1 MDQDNYKFRYDAYK
15 NNTFDLDVVE
25 ETLQE
30 SKMSAYQ
37 YLRQFQLDSTGY
49 KRFDFGMQEIY
60 RNNKVNHNTT
70 LVPRRW
76 LFYLEHEFINVGK
89 RLAYKRSKLYEKD
102 LSFDDIISRPDLFD
116 STFLVFINGKL
127 YTKGIKVLCKE
138 DKTYLILYCKEKPSP
153 DGFSIKEMREY
164 IETNAHVSIY
174 FIPNTGIKNVYTNAY
189 RIRTLNNTTGIPSR
203 TLNLPESINYENS
216 LTYINKVGEIESLPT
231 TTDIT
236 DSGMYVN
243 SDDVD
248 NIIKNN
254 PNNTAVN
261 IQLIPLR
268 NLLMKIDIPAGDTWF
283 EIPMQDYP
291 VAIENCMVF
300 DNEGMFVHEAK
311 IKHYYPNVYN
321 IEGIENPV
329 QLSVYV
335 FYFENNVDKLKHLD
349 MLFSYHK
356 YVPYYMD
363 KYRDGS
369 IPELV
374 KEFDPPQV
382 DYSIKNFMKYEEYND
397 HFRYKIAKMKEFIRA
412 DVNNFRRYLR
422 NLGLGNNYY
431 YVDVSKIDLST
442 RKRTNN
448 SDTGLPLKEFDEEMY
463 MFVFRN
469 DFRGMY
475 DKLLIHVDGLR
486 YETLELFKA
495 EMLDYLYIPCRLI
508 NENSILEVEKL
519 TDVMREYEFSSPRKT
534 DIINIDIGEY
544 AVRNKTLYNDLF
556 IVDKKTR
563 EYLDPSSYQIIL
575 PIKLQVDDKET
586 DIVLDYI
593 ISESNNC
600 YYYLKGLEEG
610 ILKLSKEDDVDDDRQ
625 AFYLR
630 AQDDENDEVYQFD
643 IDYDENIV
651 FSQINDHANIINK
664 VRSSDNANVVYE
676 FNVVDGVAQINIIT
690 TDLVNAGANSRGIV
704 AYGGLDIIDLGEVF
718 IRCAQHVKVR
728 ITDEIYLGR
737 ELILMIKKNFKIE
750 SLEVQ
755 ESKDV
760 LDGITFKTASKN
772 DRRYFRV
779 YRNGR
784 LVPRHV
790 GAIRFPIDYDYSEME
805 VYPGFKREPNDEIM
819 VECMPYM
826 MTQTCYMERI
836 PKDKVVDLTGMIDKP
851 FDFKW
856 YDIYLNGRKLIK
868 KDVEIISAN
877 KIKIMNAKS
886 VRWLEIIE
894 NSRDKEY
901 FGYKPVYD
909 ILDLLFDT
917 NQEFADNVNNTI
929 HIDDLEDPVVE
940 DIISLL
946 DYILREF
953 YNWLKDNFGLIN
965 PDLLQISRYNV
976 VAFKELLS
984 EDEPFELNP
993 DKYGKDGCDLY
1004 LTVNPD
1010 DED

>member
-1 MDQDNYKFRYDAYK
+1 MLNKATKLMDQRNNMIKEAYQVLNVLGVDVTQQVINQIIINK
-15 NNTFDLDVVE
+15 GKIVKVEVTNEDEIIKLENEITFKDGQIFGLNNRIKQLEEEIEALKAQMITTKVE
-25 ETLQE
+25 EVMDV
-30 SKMSAYQ
+30 KAP
-37 YLRQFQLDSTGY
+37 
-49 KRFDFGMQEIY
+49 EIIIDE
-60 RNNKVNHNTT
+60 
-70 LVPRRW
+70 P
-76 LFYLEHEFINVGK
+76 EEF
-89 RLAYKRSKLYEKD
+89 
-102 LSFDDIISRPDLFD
+102 
-116 STFLVFINGKL
+116 
-127 YTKGIKVLCKE
+127 
-138 DKTYLILYCKEKPSP
+138 TY
-153 DGFSIKEMREY
+153 
-164 IETNAHVSIY
+164 
-174 FIPNTGIKNVYTNAY
+174 
-189 RIRTLNNTTGIPSR
+189 
-203 TLNLPESINYENS
+203 
-216 LTYINKVGEIESLPT
+216 
-231 TTDIT
+231 
-236 DSGMYVN
+236 
-243 SDDVD
+243 
-248 NIIKNN
+248 
-254 PNNTAVN
+254 
-261 IQLIPLR
+261 
-268 NLLMKIDIPAGDTWF
+268 
-283 EIPMQDYP
+283 
-291 VAIENCMVF
+291 
-300 DNEGMFVHEAK
+300 
-311 IKHYYPNVYN
+311 
-321 IEGIENPV
+321 
-329 QLSVYV
+329 
-335 FYFENNVDKLKHLD
+335 
-349 MLFSYHK
+349 
-356 YVPYYMD
+356 
-363 KYRDGS
+363 
-369 IPELV
+369 
-374 KEFDPPQV
+374 
-382 DYSIKNFMKYEEYND
+382 
-397 HFRYKIAKMKEFIRA
+397 
-412 DVNNFRRYLR
+412 
-422 NLGLGNNYY
+422 
-431 YVDVSKIDLST
+431 
-442 RKRTNN
+442 
-448 SDTGLPLKEFDEEMY
+448 
-463 MFVFRN
+463 
-469 DFRGMY
+469 
-475 DKLLIHVDGLR
+475 
-486 YETLELFKA
+486 
-495 EMLDYLYIPCRLI
+495 
-508 NENSILEVEKL
+508 
-519 TDVMREYEFSSPRKT
+519 
-534 DIINIDIGEY
+534 
-544 AVRNKTLYNDLF
+544 
-556 IVDKKTR
+556 
-563 EYLDPSSYQIIL
+563 
-575 PIKLQVDDKET
+575 
-586 DIVLDYI
+586 
-593 ISESNNC
+593 
-600 YYYLKGLEEG
+600 
-610 ILKLSKEDDVDDDRQ
+610 
-625 AFYLR
+625 
-630 AQDDENDEVYQFD
+630 DENDEVYQFD

-651 FSQINDHANIINK
+651 FNQINDHANIINK

-718 IRCAQHVKVR
+718 LRCAQHVKVR

-737 ELILMIKKNFKIE
+737 DLILMIKKNFKIE

-805 VYPGFKREPNDEIM
+805 VYPGFKRELDDEIM

-929 HIDDLEDPVVE
+929 HIDDLEEPVVE

-965 PDLLQISRYNV
+965 PDLLQISRYNI

-1010 DED
+1010 DEE